1 MFAVA
6 TPGTTAPASGPTT
19 TCWGWLT
26 PPRTR
31 KAASANLSKASR
43 RARQPLAIRFAPA
56 RASRPPVGYH
66 PYSDTELMTAAALT
80 EPPSR
85 GCPRRSSSTGTGTLY
100 ELDSGDVG
108 SARPRRSGFQV
119 APLRRKGSFDVDGTD
134 LRAHAG
140 ASNYMKRYRA
150 AINNAQGEPKSSYTT
165 TISTPSPTGP
175 TGPRAPAMPVQRGP
189 TRTHWLSMQVADDGA
204 KMATLGLILGLPVN
218 NTEDGCTVKRI
229 LPGNRAWLSCSIK
242 IGDEIISVGGV
253 SARGL
258 AVSDVATLL
267 EKTTADALL
276 AATSAKKK
284 LRLVVRREAPK
295 EVPDYDTD
303 VDDAGSRLGPHRW

>member
-1 MFAVA
+1 
-6 TPGTTAPASGPTT
+6 
-19 TCWGWLT
+19 
-26 PPRTR
+26 
-31 KAASANLSKASR
+31 
-43 RARQPLAIRFAPA
+43 
-56 RASRPPVGYH
+56 
-66 PYSDTELMTAAALT
+66 
-80 EPPSR
+80 
-85 GCPRRSSSTGTGTLY
+85 
-100 ELDSGDVG
+100 
-108 SARPRRSGFQV
+108 
-119 APLRRKGSFDVDGTD
+119 VDGTD

-150 AINNAQGEPKSSYTT
+150 AISNADGEPKSSYTT
-165 TISTPSPTGP
+165 TISSGGDLASPSPTGP
-175 TGPRAPAMPVQRGP
+175 TGPRAPEMPVPSSVDAAVHPQRGP
-189 TRTHWLSMQVADDGA
+189 TRTHWLSMRVADDGA
-204 KMATLGLILGLPVN
+204 KMATLGLILGPPVN

-295 EVPDYDTD
+295 EVPDCDTN

>member
-1 MFAVA
+1 M
-6 TPGTTAPASGPTT
+6 
-19 TCWGWLT
+19 
-26 PPRTR
+26 
-31 KAASANLSKASR
+31 
-43 RARQPLAIRFAPA
+43 
-56 RASRPPVGYH
+56 
-66 PYSDTELMTAAALT
+66 
-80 EPPSR
+80 
-85 GCPRRSSSTGTGTLY
+85 
-100 ELDSGDVG
+100 
-108 SARPRRSGFQV
+108 
-119 APLRRKGSFDVDGTD
+119 DGTD

-150 AINNAQGEPKSSYTT
+150 AINNAEGEPKSSYTSS
-165 TISTPSPTGP
+165 ISSGGDLASPSPTGP

-295 EVPDYDTD
+295 EVPDCDTD